1 MSLFLKFV
9 IAVVLLALMAAGVLS
24 VLRALV
30 LRVSPESFPRMRDL
44 EDGEDEN
51 DEHESG
57 SLLEF
62 RDAMNPSM
70 KVTGETP
77 VSHGAELPVA
87 QSACAVN

>member
-1 MSLFLKFV
+1 
-9 IAVVLLALMAAGVLS
+9 
-24 VLRALV
+24 
-30 LRVSPESFPRMRDL
+30 MRDFD
-44 EDGEDEN
+44 DGEDEN